1 MIMAVFKIT
10 QSLLSAWNY
19 VFDCWEGCEEDA
31 MASFISALRNEPETA
46 TEAMLDGRAFEAEVY
61 KEADGVMRP
70 PHNKWESGIVQVAE
84 ILRGAQFQVRAA
96 REVEIDGMTFRVV
109 GVLDAL
115 RAGTIFDVKYKSK
128 SFGSMELAG
137 SYLNSP
143 QHPFYFFLV
152 PEATEFKYLVS
163 DGSDLYI
170 EQYAKEDCTSA
181 EMLIRQFVQF
191 LESANLLDV
200 YKKYWRIE

>member
-115 RAGTIFDVKYKSK
+115 S
-128 SFGSMELAG
+128 SMELAG